1 MVDLIRFK
9 YVDQIKDEVNMQ
21 YVNSEGRIITFL
33 NNISKVN
40 IFIGKNN
47 SGKSRFMRAII
58 KNKYDFIDVYS
69 SDLTKNGQFERFIN
83 TYRNTSIMEIQKYIK
98 ILVKYKDMKKTEI
111 LSVLLKMHDE
121 IRNISDP
128 YVIRDC
134 FGYLEKLIAFLNKET
149 IDIVY
154 IPILRGIEKFSNT
167 TKDFSTG
174 DDSFKLTE
182 GERKDLKA
190 YISQVDRVYYNKVLN
205 NYFQQNNNF
214 SNIHT
219 GELMY
224 GEIQKKLLGTE
235 SERSQIKEYEEFLSK
250 NFFENKRIS
259 LIPNISTG
267 YLYINI
273 DGEEHE
279 LHNFGEGIK
288 QLILI
293 TYSMFVNKNKKML
306 FFIEEPELNLHPGLQ
321 RKLIELML
329 SNEFE
334 NQQYFITTHSNH
346 LIDLSLDYNN
356 MSIFKFE
363 KLKNNKIKISKC
375 SRDDNK
381 ILQLIGAK
389 PSSVFNSNCTVWIE
403 GITDRLFIRKYLELY
418 QKKLIAE
425 GKLNREFREDID
437 YSFVEYSGGNITH
450 WSFVDSIDKS
460 KINAEFLSRNI
471 LVIADNDFPK
481 EKSEKAMRLKK
492 LKEQLGDH
500 FYKLPVREVENL
512 LTRDVLLKIVK
523 KREKDD
529 NVYFKPD
536 INCETKKYIEGYIG
550 KILDECVQVPE
561 GVGKHKYTYSES
573 KSLYDKVDF
582 CNIAIECL
590 KTFEDL
596 SDNAKEL
603 TELVFEFIE
612 KNNTEY

>member
-1 MVDLIRFK
+1 MVNLIRFK
-9 YVDQIKDEVNMQ
+9 YEDVEKDEINQQ
-21 YVNSEGRIITFL
+21 YINEDEETITFL
-33 NNISKVN
+33 SNLSKVN
-40 IFIGKNN
+40 ILIGKNN

-58 KNKYDFIDVYS
+58 KNKYEFFDENKSNITRNRYFESFIV
-69 SDLTKNGQFERFIN
+69 K
-83 TYRNTSIMEIQKYIK
+83 YRNTNIQVIQSHIKNLANYKSIAKIEVLMELLRMFEEIRIIDNMHIVRECCEDIKK
-98 ILVKYKDMKKTEI
+98 ILDTLYKDTTE
-111 LSVLLKMHDE
+111 L
-121 IRNISDP
+121 
-128 YVIRDC
+128 
-134 FGYLEKLIAFLNKET
+134 
-149 IDIVY
+149 VY

-167 TKDFSTG
+167 TNKFETG

-182 GERKDLKA
+182 GERKDLNT
-190 YISQVDRVYYNKVLN
+190 YISQVDRVYYNKVHN
-205 NYFQQNNNF
+205 NYFQKTNNLVT
-214 SNIHT
+214 IHT
-219 GELMY
+219 GESMY
-224 GEIQKKLLGTE
+224 DEIQRKLLGKE
-235 SERSQIKEYEEFLSK
+235 ANRKEIKEYEEFLSQ
-250 NFFENKRIS
+250 NFFENKKIN
-259 LIPNISTG
+259 LIPNITTG
-267 YLYINI
+267 YLEINI

-288 QLILI
+288 QLIII
-293 TYSMFVNKNKKML
+293 TYSMFINKSKKML

-329 SNEFE
+329 SDEFE
-334 NQQYFITTHSNH
+334 KQQYFITTHSNH

-375 SRDDNK
+375 SRDDNN
-381 ILQLIGAK
+381 ILKLIGAK

-403 GITDRLFIRKYLELY
+403 GITDRLYIRKYLELY

-437 YSFVEYSGGNITH
+437 YSFVEYSGVNITH

-582 CNIAIECL
+582 CNIAIECI
-590 KTFEDL
+590 KTYEDL
-596 SDNAKEL
+596 SDSAKEL
-603 TELVFEFIE
+603 TELVFDFIE
-612 KNNTEY
+612 ENNK